1 MSDVKV
7 SIICITY
14 NHENYVRKALDGFL
28 MQKTNFEYEILI
40 HDDAS
45 TDSTARIIKEY
56 EEKYPKI
63 IKPIYQVEN
72 QYSKGAPIIAGF
84 LLPKAKGEYVAFC
97 EGDDFWT
104 DENKLQEQVEFLD
117 NHPEYSACVHKFIT
131 VDKLGNRTNMRTF
144 GAYETAGRYTLKDFE
159 TNQLPSQLGSL
170 VCRNLFYKE
179 GSRYPD
185 AFIKNR
191 VQGDVKYFLYL
202 LAHGD
207 IYRMEVCYSAYRCV
221 LESGGGSWT
230 SRQLTDYKMPYIR
243 WKHLSMLEKDF
254 YKEYGKKVSLKQRKI
269 RNANIVLATFKR
281 KPNWK
286 TGVNALKVIVFQR
299 GLLLCWAKKLFQ
311 KSRGKV

>member
-14 NHENYVRKALDGFL
+14 NHANYIRQTLDSFL
-28 MQKTNFEYEILI
+28 MQKTNFKYEILI

-45 TDSTARIIKEY
+45 TDDTANIVREY
-56 EEKYPKI
+56 EGKYPEI
-63 IKPIYQVEN
+63 IKPIYQIEN
-72 QYSKGAPIIAGF
+72 QYSKGAPIIAGV

-104 DENKLQEQVEFLD
+104 DENKLQKQIDFLD
-117 NHPEYSACVHKFIT
+117 KNSEYSACVHKFIT
-131 VDKLGNRTNMRTF
+131 VDKSGKQTNMQTF
-144 GAYETAGRYTLKDFE
+144 GYYEQAGRYTLKDFE
-159 TNQLPSQLGSL
+159 TNQLPSQLASL

-179 GSRYPD
+179 ETKYP
-185 AFIKNR
+185 AEFIKNR

-207 IYRMEVCYSAYRCV
+207 IYRMDECYSAYRCV

-243 WKHLSMLEKDF
+243 WKHLSILERDF

-269 RNANIVLATFKR
+269 RNANIVLAVFKR
-281 KPNWK
+281 KPNFK
-286 TGVNALKVIVFQR
+286 TFVNALKVIILQR
-299 GLLLCWAKKLFQ
+299 GLLVGWIKKLFY
-311 KSRGKV
+311 SLRGKS